1 MRTLQNSPPNQLS
14 LPAGSCLKLPRWD
27 LEGANGL
34 VGAVGGIGVELG
46 VFPLVLVEYA
56 R

>member
-1 MRTLQNSPPNQLS
+1 MNADFAEFAKPVELARGIAP
-14 LPAGSCLKLPRWD
+14 KLPRWD

-34 VGAVGGIGVELG
+34 VGAVSSIVVELG
-46 VFPLVLVEYA
+46 MYPLVLVEYA

>member
-1 MRTLQNSPPNQLS
+1 MNANFAEFAKPVELARQIVP
-14 LPAGSCLKLPRWD
+14 KLPWWD

-34 VGAVGGIGVELG
+34 VGAVGSIGVELG
-46 VFPLVLVEYA
+46 MFPLVLVEYA

>member
-1 MRTLQNSPPNQLS
+1 MNANFTEFAKLVELARGIVP
-14 LPAGSCLKLPRWD
+14 KLPRWD